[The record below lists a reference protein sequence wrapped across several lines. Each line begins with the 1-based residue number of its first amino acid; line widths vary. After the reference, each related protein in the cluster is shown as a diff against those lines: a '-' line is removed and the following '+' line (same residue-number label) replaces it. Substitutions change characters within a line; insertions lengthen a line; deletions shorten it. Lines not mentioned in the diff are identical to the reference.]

1 MTILRLQ
8 HISKQFGGV
17 LALSDLTME
26 VAKGSIHGVIGPNG
40 AGKTTL
46 ISIISGF
53 ERPTSGSILL
63 DGQDITRLPV
73 FKRVRCG
80 IARTFQIPQ
89 PFTTLTLLEN
99 IMIPLLQRMQRK
111 EAECR
116 AGEIA
121 ERLLLGNELEQQVQT
136 LPVGT
141 LKLLELARA
150 VAAQPRLLLVD
161 EPMGGLGADRMEG
174 MIRLLQGIRDE
185 GVTIVLVEH
194 VMRAVVALADQLT
207 VLNFGQ
213 VLAQGETRDVLRRPE
228 VIEAYL
234 GADHA

>member
-1 MTILRLQ
+1 MSLLQ
-8 HISKQFGGV
+8 LQQISKQFGGV
-17 LALSDLTME
+17 SALSNLSME
-26 VAKGSIHGVIGPNG
+26 VAEGSIHGVIGPNG

-46 ISIISGF
+46 ISIIAGF
-53 ERPTSGSILL
+53 ERPTSGSILFE
-63 DGQDITRLPV
+63 QRDITALPV
-73 FKRVRCG
+73 FRRVRCG

-99 IMIPLLQRMQRK
+99 IMIPLLQRMSRSA
-111 EAECR
+111 AERR

-121 ERLLLGNELEQQVQT
+121 ERLLLGTELEQQVQT

-150 VAAQPRLLLVD
+150 IATQPRLLLVD
-161 EPMGGLGADRMEG
+161 EPMGGLGADRMAG

-194 VMRAVVALADQLT
+194 VMQAVVALADQLT

-213 VLAQGETRDVLRRPE
+213 LLAQGAPNDLLRMPE

>member
-1 MTILRLQ
+1 MTMLQ
-8 HISKQFGGV
+8 LQQISKQFGGV
-17 LALSDLTME
+17 SALCNLSME
-26 VAKGSIHGVIGPNG
+26 VAEGSIHGVIGPNG

-53 ERPTSGSILL
+53 ERPTSGRILFE
-63 DGQDITRLPV
+63 QRDISALPV
-73 FKRVRCG
+73 FRRVRCG

-89 PFTTLTLLEN
+89 PFATLTLLEN
-99 IMIPLLQRMQRK
+99 IMIPLLQRMKRSA
-111 EAECR
+111 AERR

-121 ERLLLGNELEQQVQT
+121 EQLLLGNELEQPVQT

-174 MIRLLQGIRDE
+174 MIRLLRGIRDE

-194 VMRAVVALADQLT
+194 VMQAVVALADQLT

-213 VLAQGETRDVLRRPE
+213 ALAQGETEAVLRMPE

>member
-1 MTILRLQ
+1 MTMLQ
-8 HISKQFGGV
+8 LQQISKQFGGV
-17 LALSDLTME
+17 SALSNLSME
-26 VAKGSIHGVIGPNG
+26 VAEGSIHGVIGPNG

-53 ERPTSGSILL
+53 ERPTSGRILFE
-63 DGQDITRLPV
+63 QRDISALPV
-73 FKRVRCG
+73 FRRVRCG

-89 PFTTLTLLEN
+89 PFATLTLLEN
-99 IMIPLLQRMQRK
+99 IMIPLLQRMKRSA
-111 EAECR
+111 AERR

-121 ERLLLGNELEQQVQT
+121 EQLLLGNELEQPVQT

-174 MIRLLQGIRDE
+174 MIRLLRGIRDE

-194 VMRAVVALADQLT
+194 VMQAVVALADQLT

-213 VLAQGETRDVLRRPE
+213 ALAQGETEAVLRMPE

>member
-1 MTILRLQ
+1 MSLLQ
-8 HISKQFGGV
+8 LQQISKQFGGV
-17 LALSDLTME
+17 SALSNLSME
-26 VAKGSIHGVIGPNG
+26 VAEGSIHGVIGPNG

-46 ISIISGF
+46 ISIIAGF
-53 ERPTSGSILL
+53 ERPTSGSILFE
-63 DGQDITRLPV
+63 QRDITALPV
-73 FKRVRCG
+73 FRRVRCG

-99 IMIPLLQRMQRK
+99 IMIPLLQRMSRSA
-111 EAECR
+111 AERR

-121 ERLLLGNELEQQVQT
+121 ERLLLGTELEQQVQT

-150 VAAQPRLLLVD
+150 IATQPRLLLVD
-161 EPMGGLGADRMEG
+161 EPMGGLGADRMAG

-194 VMRAVVALADQLT
+194 VMQAVVALADQLT

-213 VLAQGETRDVLRRPE
+213 LLAQGATNDLLRMPE